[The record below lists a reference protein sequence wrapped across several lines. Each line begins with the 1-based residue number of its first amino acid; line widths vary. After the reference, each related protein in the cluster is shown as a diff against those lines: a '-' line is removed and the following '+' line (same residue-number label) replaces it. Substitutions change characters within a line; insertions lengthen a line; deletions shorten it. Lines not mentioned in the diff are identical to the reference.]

1 MRPDNRLNNQMRR
14 VKITRNVMKFA
25 EGSALIEIGDT
36 RVLCTATVENRVP
49 PFLRDKGE
57 GWVTAEYAMLPRAC
71 AQRVRRD
78 VARGRG
84 NARSLEIQRLIGRC
98 LRAVVER
105 GFLGERTIVLDC
117 DVLQAD
123 GGTRTASVTGAFV
136 ALYDAMSR
144 LKREGLVKH
153 WPINAFCAGI
163 SAGIVRGEPLLDM
176 CYGEDSICEVDLN
189 VVMADD
195 GRFIEVQVSGEDSR
209 FSKETL
215 DQLVAT
221 SSSAIQKLIGLQKR
235 ALGVG
240 EPTVEAGHSKQQ

>member
-1 MRPDNRLNNQMRR
+1 MRR

-25 EGSALIEIGDT
+25 EGSAQIELGDT
-36 RVLCTATVENRVP
+36 KVLCTATIENRVP
-49 PFLRDKGE
+49 LFLKDKGE

-71 AQRVRRD
+71 AQRVPRD
-78 VARGRG
+78 ASRGRSAG
-84 NARSLEIQRLIGRC
+84 RSLEIQRLIGRC
-98 LRAVVER
+98 VRATVDR
-105 GFLGERTIVLDC
+105 GFLGERTILIDC

-136 ALYDAMSR
+136 ALHDAVSR
-144 LKREGLVKH
+144 LKRDGLIEH

-163 SAGIVRGEPLLDM
+163 SAGIVRGEAVLDM
-176 CYGEDSICEVDLN
+176 CYEEDSICEADLN

-195 GRFIEVQVSGEDSR
+195 GQFIEVQASGEDSR

-215 DQLVAT
+215 DRLLAM
-221 SSSAIQKLIGLQKR
+221 SEAAIRKLIGLQKR

-240 EPTVEAGHSKQQ
+240 EVSVEAARRE

>member
-25 EGSALIEIGDT
+25 EGSALIEVGDT
-36 RVLCTATVENRVP
+36 RVLCTATIENRTP
-49 PFLRDKGE
+49 PFLKDRGE

-71 AQRVRRD
+71 MHRVPRD
-78 VARGRG
+78 STRGRG
-84 NARSLEIQRLIGRC
+84 SARSLEIQRLIGRC
-98 LRAVVER
+98 LRAVVDR
-105 GFLGERTIVLDC
+105 GFLGERTILLDC

-136 ALYDAMSR
+136 ALYDAVSR
-144 LKREGLVKH
+144 LKRDGLIEQ

-176 CYGEDSICEVDLN
+176 CYEEDSACEVDLN

-195 GRFIEVQVSGEDSR
+195 EQFIELQVSGEDSR

-215 DQLVAT
+215 DQLVAM
-221 SSSAIQKLIGLQKR
+221 SGAAIEKLIGLQKR
-235 ALGVG
+235 VLGVG
-240 EPTVEAGHSKQQ
+240 EGTIEVAHSE